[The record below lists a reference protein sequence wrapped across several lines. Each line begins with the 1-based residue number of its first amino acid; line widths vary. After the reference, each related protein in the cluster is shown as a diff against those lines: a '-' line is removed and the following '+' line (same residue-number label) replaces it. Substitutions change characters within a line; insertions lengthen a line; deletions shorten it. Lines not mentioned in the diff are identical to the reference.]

1 MAAEL
6 WGQREAMPT
15 SPFRPPKLTNL
26 RGSARAYSARGDGIP
41 HRMKSRKHAQ
51 TSPSP
56 VPVALL
62 LIDVLTTFQFP
73 DGDAILQGA
82 LTMRDALVRLKARVR
97 EAGIPVLYVND
108 NFGDWRSEKEV
119 LMGRCLEAKGAPFVR
134 PLLPDS
140 NDYFV
145 LKPLHSAFYMTPLD
159 VLLKHLQVETLILTG
174 LTSNSC
180 ITVTA
185 HDANMRGYDIYI
197 PPDCSCARNGEE
209 HIQALRQL
217 EAMAGATLRRST
229 VLRLSSLIRAA
240 EISKRAGAARS
251 SGLDRP

>member
-1 MAAEL
+1 
-6 WGQREAMPT
+6 
-15 SPFRPPKLTNL
+15 
-26 RGSARAYSARGDGIP
+26 
-41 HRMKSRKHAQ
+41 
-51 TSPSP
+51 

-82 LTMRDALVRLKARVR
+82 LTMRDALVRLKARAR

-119 LMGRCLEAKGAPFVR
+119 LMGRCLEAKGTSFVR

-145 LKPLHSAFYMTPLD
+145 LKPLHSAFYMTPLE

-197 PPDCSCARNGEE
+197 PPDCSCARNAEE
-209 HIQALRQL
+209 HTQALRQL
-217 EAMAGATLRRST
+217 EATAGANLRRST
-229 VLRLSSLIRAA
+229 ALKLSNLIRAA
-240 EISKRAGAARS
+240 EISQRSGSARS
-251 SGLDRP
+251 SG

>member
-1 MAAEL
+1 
-6 WGQREAMPT
+6 
-15 SPFRPPKLTNL
+15 
-26 RGSARAYSARGDGIP
+26 
-41 HRMKSRKHAQ
+41 MKSRKHAQ
-51 TSPSP
+51 TRPSP

-82 LTMRDALVRLKARVR
+82 LTMRDALVKLKARAR

-119 LMGRCLEAKGAPFVR
+119 LMGRCLEAKGAAFVR

-145 LKPLHSAFYMTPLD
+145 LKPLHSAFYMTPLE
-159 VLLKHLQVETLILTG
+159 VLLTHLQVETLILTG

-185 HDANMRGYDIYI
+185 HDANMRGFDIYI
-197 PPDCSCARNGEE
+197 PPDCSCARNAEE
-209 HIQALRQL
+209 HKQALAQL
-217 EAMAGATLRRST
+217 EAMAGANLQRST
-229 VLRLSSLIRAA
+229 ALKLPQVARAA
-240 EISKRAGAARS
+240 EYSQRAIPGRQA
-251 SGLDRP
+251 